1 MTWVLGWPL
10 YDDDA
15 IEIAKKLNLVK
26 DPNAGEA
33 KYIDAARSW
42 IIDRAKVI
50 QLFSC
55 WVGRLGSMP
64 QLVISAYV
72 EFGDKPTPPTD
83 AELDRDY
90 LMSKKQYRHLKSLM
104 PLRDFA
110 WYQHV
115 DSSCRL
121 YTTTEWVYDDE
132 EEEGEEADEGNDDSK
147 YEGDTETEEE
157 EEVVEDDGA
166 SDWEDEDDGDSDV
179 ETVRAGARKRS
190 SA

>member
-1 MTWVLGWPL
+1 MTWVLGWPF

-15 IEIAKKLNLVK
+15 IKIAKKLNLVK
-26 DPNAGEA
+26 DPNAEEV

-42 IIDRAKVI
+42 IIEQANI
-50 QLFSC
+50 LQGFSC
-55 WVGRLGSMP
+55 WVGTMP
-64 QLVISAYV
+64 ELVISAYV

-90 LMSKKQYRHLKSLM
+90 LMSKKKYRRLKSLM

-115 DSSCRL
+115 DPSCT
-121 YTTTEWVYDDE
+121 YYKTTEWVYDDD
-132 EEEGEEADEGNDDSK
+132 EEEGEEVDEGNDDSK
-147 YEGDTETEEE
+147 CEGGTETEEE
-157 EEVVEDDGA
+157 VIDDDGA
-166 SDWEDEDDGDSDV
+166 SDWQDEDDEDSDA

-190 SA
+190 SS